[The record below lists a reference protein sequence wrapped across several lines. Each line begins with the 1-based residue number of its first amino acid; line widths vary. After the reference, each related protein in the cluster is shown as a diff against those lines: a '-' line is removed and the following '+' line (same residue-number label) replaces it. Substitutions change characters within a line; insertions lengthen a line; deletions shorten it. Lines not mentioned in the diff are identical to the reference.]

1 MERAISVEG
10 RLSCGRLTE
19 WRSPHVV
26 LFHVMFARRVKDNN
40 SAIRPDWQSG
50 SRCPRGQAGS
60 AFHRVGPMSSPA
72 HRSLVTRF
80 ADAARIAT
88 EVFCRQVYFRSPR
101 LMEWRSKRLQQRSP
115 DAPQTAAG
123 KQLREFLNG
132 IVVGG
137 NAVVMVHTSVRNVS
151 LIGDEEPGR
160 VFSQPI
166 AVASRLLSILVE
178 LLGESGTLVMPTH
191 PLYRDDPGYYEDGDK
206 SQLVLTY
213 DPLKTPCNVGLT
225 NELFRISPGTQ
236 RSLHPLQS
244 VSARGPRAAEVLA
257 HNLNRRKPLPHGVD
271 SSYYHVCKSGG
282 VVVSI
287 GVPLI
292 ECFTLIHTAED
303 VRDAEWPVKNFFRER
318 RFRVRIGESC
328 DEWIVRERRPLF
340 ARSYSE
346 GQLHR
351 DLLREGILH
360 ESRVSTIRVDWASAA
375 DVLSFMLLANSS
387 STYPYYCPR
396 LSLIF

>member
-1 MERAISVEG
+1 
-10 RLSCGRLTE
+10 
-19 WRSPHVV
+19 
-26 LFHVMFARRVKDNN
+26 MFARHVEDIN
-40 SAIRPDWQSG
+40 SAIHPGWQSG
-50 SRCPRGQAGS
+50 WRSRRGQAAS
-60 AFHRVGPMSSPA
+60 AFHRVGPMNPLMHQLPTA
-72 HRSLVTRF
+72 RL

-88 EVFCRQVYFRSPR
+88 EVFCRQVYFRSHK
-101 LMEWRSKRLQQRSP
+101 LMEWRSKRLQQKSP
-115 DAPQTAAG
+115 DARQTATG
-123 KQLREFLNG
+123 KELREFLKTIG
-132 IVVGG
+132 VGG

-151 LIGDEEPGR
+151 LISDEEPGR

-166 AVASRLLSILVE
+166 AVASRLLSLLVE

-191 PLYRDDPGYYEDGDK
+191 PLYRDDPGYYENVGK

-225 NELFRISPGTQ
+225 NELFRVSPGTQ

-244 VSARGPRAAEVLA
+244 VSARGPRAAEILA
-257 HNLNRRKPLPHGVD
+257 HNLNCRKPLPHGVD
-271 SSYYHVCKSGG
+271 SSYYHVCKCGG
-282 VVVSI
+282 IVVSI

-318 RFRVRIGESC
+318 RFRVRSGESC

-360 ESRVSTIRVDWASAA
+360 ESRVGTIRVDWASAG
-375 DVLSFMLLANSS
+375 DVLSFMLLENSN